1 MAGELL
7 ADDNSPMM
15 MTVGQYNERVAY
27 TWKLATEAE
36 NQRVVGLLQ
45 DKYSAL
51 TQANCWAES
60 NHYLE
65 AMTIIKAET
74 NGN

>member
-27 TWKLATEAE
+27 TWKLAIEAE
-36 NQRVVGLLQ
+36 NQRVLGLLQ

-51 TQANCWAES
+51 TQANRWAES

-65 AMTIIKAET
+65 AMTLIKGET
-74 NGN
+74 NV